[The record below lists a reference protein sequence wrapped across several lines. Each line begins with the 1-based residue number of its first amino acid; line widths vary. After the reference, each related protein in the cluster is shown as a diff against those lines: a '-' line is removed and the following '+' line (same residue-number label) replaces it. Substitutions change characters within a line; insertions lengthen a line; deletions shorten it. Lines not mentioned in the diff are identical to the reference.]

1 MYFDLS
7 ASATGSTT
15 KTRRNKGYK
24 AIPLRASRLFA
35 FVVEAGRI
43 PGLRSCLALLLTMP
57 AFCARAAET
66 AAPAPAAG
74 VQVVDILVSC
84 QNCDEH
90 MPWRLSRPQFRQG
103 YGVVIGP
110 GRVLTTEELI
120 RQATLVELRQPGRA
134 AKFAAV
140 IRQSDPQLATAL
152 LEVRD
157 AAFQRELEP
166 VTLATNVARGAQTRI
181 VQYDDSGLRQEGAG
195 RIVEIG
201 VEPLPSAPASV
212 LTFRVLSDLRVQ
224 NPGAPVY
231 CDGQLAGIMMRYD
244 AQHQTGFVLP
254 APVLARFLQ
263 AVAEPAYVTRPCSGF
278 HSVALVDAV
287 KRRYLG
293 LDNEKGGVQI
303 TEVFTNMT
311 ASGVLQP
318 NDVLL
323 KWDGFA
329 IDNQGFYEDPEYGRM
344 WMVQA
349 IEGRRRVG
357 ERVSVE
363 FVRQGEHRRAEVT
376 LRPFVEDDTLVPENT
391 IGAPPDYL
399 VEGGFVIREL
409 TGRYLHAGGRGVSS
423 ANLRLSHIYQVR
435 GEQPDRVGDHVVIL
449 TGVLPDPVNVGYQE
463 LHDEVVTA
471 VNGEP
476 VRNLQDVFRILDRD
490 HGIQRLAFQGR
501 GVDVVL
507 DAAQRDIAN
516 ARVARAYRIPELR
529 RSRAE
534 AKP

>member
-1 MYFDLS
+1 MSFSLCATVTRYFSYLRGRVGAADLPIIGTVGAVNRPS
-7 ASATGSTT
+7 
-15 KTRRNKGYK
+15 
-24 AIPLRASRLFA
+24 F
-35 FVVEAGRI
+35 
-43 PGLRSCLALLLTMP
+43 CLALLLL
-57 AFCARAAET
+57 ALASIRGGAAET
-66 AAPAPAAG
+66 PAAG
-74 VQVVDILVSC
+74 VQVMDILVTC

-110 GRVLTTEELI
+110 GRVLTTEELV

-134 AKFAAV
+134 AKFAAT
-140 IRQSDPQLATAL
+140 IRQADPQLAAAL

-201 VEPLPSAPASV
+201 VEGLPSARAAV
-212 LTFRVLSDLRVQ
+212 LTIRVLSDLRVQ

-263 AVAEPAYVTRPCSGF
+263 AAAEPVYRAPPSGGF
-278 HSVALVDAV
+278 GWAPLVDVA

-293 LDNEKGGVQI
+293 MADEAGGVQVTDI
-303 TEVFTNMT
+303 
-311 ASGVLQP
+311 ASNATVAGVLEP

-323 KWDGFA
+323 RWDGFA
-329 IDNQGFYEDPEYGRM
+329 IDDQGFYSDPEYGRTRLS
-344 WMVQA
+344 QA
-349 IEGRRRVG
+349 IAGTRRAG
-357 ERVSVE
+357 ERVPIE
-363 FVRQGEHRRAEVT
+363 FARQGLRQQATVT
-376 LRPFVEDDTLVPENT
+376 LRAHNDTDALVPENT
-391 IGAPPDYL
+391 IGAAPDYL
-399 VEGGFVIREL
+399 VESGFVLREL
-409 TGRYLHAGGRGVSS
+409 TGLYLRAGGRGVSS
-423 ANLRLSHIYQVR
+423 GNLRLAHIYLTR
-435 GEQPDRVGDHVVIL
+435 AAQPECAGDRVVIL
-449 TGVLPDPVNVGYQE
+449 SGVLPDPVNAGYQE
-463 LHDEVVTA
+463 LRDEVVAA

-476 VRNLQDVFRILDRD
+476 VRNLRDVFRIMDRD

-501 GVDVVL
+501 GIDVVL
-507 DAAQRDIAN
+507 DTTQRETVN
-516 ARVARAYRIPELR
+516 ARIAKAYRIPELR
-529 RSRAE
+529 RLTTETR
-534 AKP
+534 P

>member
-1 MYFDLS
+1 MKTCS
-7 ASATGSTT
+7 GWSSSHRVVVASIALG
-15 KTRRNKGYK
+15 
-24 AIPLRASRLFA
+24 
-35 FVVEAGRI
+35 
-43 PGLRSCLALLLTMP
+43 LALPLFR
-57 AFCARAAET
+57 AGAAET

-74 VQVVDILVSC
+74 VRVVDILVTC

-110 GRVLTTEELI
+110 GRVLTTEELV

-134 AKFAAV
+134 AKFAATSL
-140 IRQSDPQLATAL
+140 QSDPQLDTAL

-166 VTLATNVARGAQTRI
+166 VALATNVTRGAQTRI
-181 VQYDDSGLRQEGAG
+181 VQYDDSGLREEGAG
-195 RIVEIG
+195 RIIEIG
-201 VEPLPSAPASV
+201 VESLPSAPAAV
-212 LTFRVLSDLRVQ
+212 LTLRVLSDLRVQ

-263 AVAEPAYVTRPCSGF
+263 AAAEPAYRTPPGGGF
-278 HSVALVDAV
+278 RWTPLVDAA
-287 KRRYLG
+287 KRRYFG
-293 LDNEKGGVQI
+293 LADEAGGVQVL
-303 TEVFTNMT
+303 EVSSNATV
-311 ASGVLQP
+311 SGVLQP

-323 KWDGFA
+323 RWDGFA
-329 IDNQGFYEDPEYGRM
+329 IDDQGFYPDPEYGRTRLS
-344 WMVQA
+344 QA
-349 IEGRRRVG
+349 IEGRRRAG
-357 ERVSVE
+357 ERVPIE
-363 FVRQGEHRRAEVT
+363 FARQGRRQQATVT
-376 LRPFVEDDTLVPENT
+376 LRMQNDEDALVPENT
-391 IGAPPDYL
+391 IGAPPEYL
-399 VEGGFVIREL
+399 VEDGFVLREL
-409 TGRYLHAGGRGVSS
+409 TGRYLRAGGRGISS
-423 ANLRLSHIYQVR
+423 ANLRLSHIYQAR
-435 GEQPDRVGDHVVIL
+435 GEQPDRVGDHVVFL

-463 LHDEVVTA
+463 LHDEIVTA

-501 GVDVVL
+501 GIDVVL
-507 DAAQRDIAN
+507 DAAQRDVAN
-516 ARVARAYRIPELR
+516 ERVAKAYRIPELR
-529 RSRAE
+529 RLSAE